1 MYTKYVNLFYYD
13 KSKKIYW
20 LPPVT
25 WKDTKAQF
33 GFSYEIPVKPIMQLW
48 EGQQKTIDYCVR
60 SF

>member
-33 GFSYEIPVKPIMQLW
+33 GFSYEIHVKPIMKLW
-48 EGQQKTIDYCVR
+48 E
-60 SF
+60 